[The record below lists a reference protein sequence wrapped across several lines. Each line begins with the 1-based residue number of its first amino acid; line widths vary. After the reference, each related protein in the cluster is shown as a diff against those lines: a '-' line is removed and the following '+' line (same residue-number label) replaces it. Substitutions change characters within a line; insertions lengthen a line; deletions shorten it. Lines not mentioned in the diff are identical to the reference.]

1 MGSIPLRKKN
11 PPVEGTVLLKKS
23 ENNKAY
29 VALMFFF
36 IKYWLNSSFLFDQC
50 FVSVSSDI
58 RMTNPKLKCN
68 LQNKLFFCYTSWNL
82 KVMSINYSMWFPDT
96 WSFHP
101 YIVELSMKRFWLVCH
116 RHGGNYNNILRYY
129 RLSHDVVIPDQHHA
143 MRSPDWLQSTTYI
156 TMVDFHCWGILPAI

>member
-29 VALMFFF
+29 IALMFF

-50 FVSVSSDI
+50 FVSRQFWHSYDW
-58 RMTNPKLKCN
+58 KLKCIF
-68 LQNKLFFCYTSWNL
+68 QNKLFFCHTSWNL
-82 KVMSINYSMWFPDT
+82 KVLSINYSMRFPDT
-96 WSFHP
+96 WRFHP

-116 RHGGNYNNILRYY
+116 RHGGNYDNILRYY

-156 TMVDFHCWGILPAI
+156 SMVDFHCWGLLPAI